1 MKTMKLALYTGIAA
15 VVIGA
20 GATLAIQA
28 NESDQ
33 SSVAQAESGKTVQ
46 AITIYK
52 SPNCGCC
59 QDWAEHLAANGFET
73 RIVETD
79 NLNEIKQE
87 YDVPRDMASCHTA
100 LIGDLVIEGH
110 VPAND
115 IVAYLEDPQ
124 FNTIGL
130 SVPGMPHGTP
140 GMETGRKD
148 DYQVIA
154 FNANGKQGVF
164 REHKDYRG
172 QPHEND
178 GLPPEF
184 WRFQAFPVRVD
195 CRHAGPGSSPV
206 CD

>member
-1 MKTMKLALYTGIAA
+1 MKTRKLALYTGIAA
-15 VVIGA
+15 IIIGA
-20 GATLAIQA
+20 GATLAIQTD
-28 NESDQ
+28 ESAQ
-33 SSVAQAESGKTVQ
+33 PSVALAESGETGQ

-59 QDWAEHLAANGFET
+59 QSWAEHLAANGFET

-87 YDVPRDMASCHTA
+87 YDVPRDTASCHTA

-115 IVAYLEDPQ
+115 ILAYLEDPQ
-124 FNTIGL
+124 FNTVGL

-154 FNANGKQGVF
+154 FNANGKQSVF
-164 REHKDYRG
+164 REHKDY
-172 QPHEND
+172 
-178 GLPPEF
+178 
-184 WRFQAFPVRVD
+184 
-195 CRHAGPGSSPV
+195 
-206 CD
+206 

>member
-20 GATLAIQA
+20 GATLATQA

-33 SSVAQAESGKTVQ
+33 SSVAQAESGKTGQ

-100 LIGDLVIEGH
+100 LIGDLVIEGL

-164 REHKDYRG
+164 REHKDY
-172 QPHEND
+172 
-178 GLPPEF
+178 
-184 WRFQAFPVRVD
+184 
-195 CRHAGPGSSPV
+195 
-206 CD
+206 

>member
-140 GMETGRKD
+140 GMETGRKA

-164 REHKDYRG
+164 REHKDY
-172 QPHEND
+172 
-178 GLPPEF
+178 
-184 WRFQAFPVRVD
+184 
-195 CRHAGPGSSPV
+195 
-206 CD
+206 

>member
-20 GATLAIQA
+20 GTTLAIQT

-73 RIVETD
+73 RIVETN

-164 REHKDYRG
+164 REHKDY
-172 QPHEND
+172 
-178 GLPPEF
+178 
-184 WRFQAFPVRVD
+184 
-195 CRHAGPGSSPV
+195 
-206 CD
+206 

>member
-20 GATLAIQA
+20 GTTLAIQT

-73 RIVETD
+73 RIVETN

-100 LIGDLVIEGH
+100 LIGNLVIEGH

-164 REHKDYRG
+164 REHKDY
-172 QPHEND
+172 
-178 GLPPEF
+178 
-184 WRFQAFPVRVD
+184 
-195 CRHAGPGSSPV
+195 
-206 CD
+206 

>member
-59 QDWAEHLAANGFET
+59 QDWAEHLAANGLET

-164 REHKDYRG
+164 REHKDY
-172 QPHEND
+172 
-178 GLPPEF
+178 
-184 WRFQAFPVRVD
+184 
-195 CRHAGPGSSPV
+195 
-206 CD
+206 